1 MWSLNMRVLSLNNL
15 DFLDTS
21 RQKKGVEADGEEYV
35 FVSRQEMEK
44 DIQSKRYYLN
54 YVLLDVITKFYR
66 EWFYDQYYS
75 VINGIY
81 KISVP

>member
-21 RQKKGVEADGEEYV
+21 RQKKGVEAEGEEYV

-44 DIQSKRYYLN
+44 DIQSKRYCLN
-54 YVLLDVITKFYR
+54 YVLVDVIIKFYQ

-75 VINGIY
+75 VINDIY
-81 KISVP
+81 QISVL